1 MSSKKDECIVMPKE
15 KDNMKVRFAEQSF
28 PISLLTFSS
37 DKPFDQVLSD
47 FEKQLGRF
55 DESQASK
62 AADFASYVR
71 RMEGSS
77 GLMILGTFDMSNLP
91 ALAAS
96 STRARQYLVGNPLI
110 ASELASHNTLTA
122 LYAPIRVLIFTHE
135 GRTCISYDQPSTTFG
150 RFRSNNILR
159 TAQDDDEKYET
170 LARNS
175 L

>member
-1 MSSKKDECIVMPKE
+1 MRRVEHSY
-15 KDNMKVRFAEQSF
+15 
-28 PISLLTFSS
+28 PINLLTFNSS
-37 DKPFDQVLSD
+37 KTFDQVVSD

-55 DESQASK
+55 DETQASK
-62 AADFASYVR
+62 SPDFPSYVR

-77 GLMILGTFDMSNLP
+77 GLMILGMFDMSNLP

-110 ASELASHNTLTA
+110 ASEMASHNTLTA
-122 LYAPIRVLIFTHE
+122 LYAPIRVLIYTHE

-150 RFRSNNILR
+150 RLQSNDILR
-159 TAQDDDEKYET
+159 TAQDDDAKYET